1 MHSLATTRRRAAL
14 LASALLTLPAL
25 LAPAAAPAFS
35 GNWNPLGGL
44 NAATGGGW
52 VRALERDA
60 TAPTTVYAATEGGGA
75 FRSTSAGV
83 SWSPLSAGLVSGAAR
98 TVRTILPLPGRVLA
112 GTQQGVFVLNG
123 STWTGIGQGDGPG
136 KLNASVQALASVN
149 GTLLAGTFAGGVF
162 RSSDDGQTWQP
173 PGPGSGMPAG
183 ETVWSLRAF
192 GPMVLAATSS
202 GIYRSLDGGVTWT
215 PSGDGIPPGVTS
227 FRVFGDSVLPN
238 VWYAGTGSGVYRTL
252 DAGLTWAAVSDGL
265 PAGSNGA
272 VRDLRSFMTAEGTRL
287 YAATGNGLYT
297 AVTRLGAGVEAV
309 RWSQVTTSGLAPN
322 LIVWALSSLAGPDM
336 LAGTQS
342 DGGFGLTLVQP
353 FTLGDPEV
361 QGSAKV
367 GATLTADGGR
377 WGGTGTIVPAFEW
390 QRCSGQD
397 TNCRA
402 IPGATAAQYVVAG
415 ADLNAWI
422 RVKVRA
428 ENGAPTFVSVTD
440 LSPSVKIGAAP
451 GSLPGDTT
459 TSAPDVT
466 IDAPGTKELPRVG
479 DVARV
484 TIKTT
489 MPYQTFNPNATTHR
503 YEWLRC
509 DANGNAC
516 APIAGAA
523 NQPTYTLQTAD
534 AGLRVKARV
543 TGTNAWGSLT
553 LESANT
559 TFPIIPDP
567 ALQLFAPALSGTAA
581 VGETLV
587 GNVGA
592 WKSPRTT
599 WERQWQRCEVD
610 GSACSPIQGASGA
623 AYAVQQADA
632 GKRVRMRVLADVNAA
647 YELPAAVESF
657 TPLSDVV
664 PGGGSGGGGG
674 TGGSGGG
681 GGTGGAGGDGG
692 GTPPA
697 DRVVPRLSGVAL
709 TKSRFAAG
717 AKGVKLR
724 WRLSEAATLRIAV
737 QRPPRRRGAKPKTVA
752 TAVAKGRKAGAGAV
766 SFNGRIGRKALAAGR
781 YRLLV
786 TPVDGAG
793 NRGRAVAVAFRI
805 VRR

>member
-1 MHSLATTRRRAAL
+1 MHTLATTRRRAAL

-25 LAPAAAPAFS
+25 LAPAAASAFQ
-35 GNWNPLGGL
+35 GNWNPLVGL
-44 NAATGGGW
+44 NSASGGGW

-60 TAPTTVYAATEGGGA
+60 VAPTTVYAATEGGGA
-75 FRSTSAGV
+75 FRSTNGGG
-83 SWSPLSAGLVSGAAR
+83 SWSALSAGLAGHPAR
-98 TVRTILPLPGRVLA
+98 TVRAILALPGRVLA
-112 GTQQGVFVLNG
+112 GTEQGVFVLNG
-123 STWTGIGQGDGPG
+123 STWTGLGQGDGAG
-136 KLNASVQALASVN
+136 KLNASVQTLLSVN

-162 RSSDDGQTWQP
+162 RSSDDGQTWLP

-192 GPMVLAATSS
+192 GSLVLAATSS
-202 GIYRSLDGGVTWT
+202 GVYRSVDGGVTWT
-215 PSGDGIPPGVTS
+215 PAGDGIPPGQTT
-227 FRVFGDSVLPN
+227 FRVFADSVLPN

-252 DAGLTWAAVSDGL
+252 DAGLTWAPVSDGL

-272 VRDLRSFMTAEGTRL
+272 VRDLRSFATPEGTRL
-287 YAATGNGLYT
+287 YAATGNGVYT
-297 AVTRLGAGVEAV
+297 AVVRLGRGVAAV
-309 RWSQVTTSGLAPN
+309 RWSQMTTSGLAPN

-353 FTLGDPEV
+353 FSVGDPQI

-397 TNCRA
+397 TNCSA
-402 IPGATAAQYVVAG
+402 IAGATAAQYVVAG

-428 ENGAPTFVSVTD
+428 ENGAPTFVAPAEV
-440 LSPSVKIGAAP
+440 SPSVKIGAAP

-466 IDAPGTKELPRVG
+466 IDAPGVKELPRVG

-484 TIKTT
+484 TIKTA
-489 MPYQTFNPNATTHR
+489 MPFQTFNPNATTHR
-503 YEWLRC
+503 FEWLRC
-509 DANGNAC
+509 DADGNAC

-523 NQPTYTLQTAD
+523 NQSTYTLQTAD

-543 TGTNAWGSLT
+543 TGSNVWGSMT

-567 ALQLFAPALSGTAA
+567 ALQLVAPALNGTAA

-599 WERQWQRCEVD
+599 WQRQWQRCGAD
-610 GSACSPIQGASGA
+610 GSACAPILGATGA
-623 AYAVQQADA
+623 AYVVQPADT
-632 GKRVRMRVLADVNAA
+632 GKRLRMRVLADVNAA

-674 TGGSGGG
+674 GTGGGG
-681 GGTGGAGGDGG
+681 GGTGGTGG
-692 GTPPA
+692 GGGEGTTPA
-697 DRVVPRLSGVAL
+697 DRVAPRLGGVAL

-717 AKGVKLR
+717 AKGVALR
-724 WRLSEAATLRIAV
+724 YRLSEAATLRIAV
-737 QRPPRRRGAKPKTVA
+737 QRLPRRRGAKPKTVA
-752 TAVAKGRKAGAGAV
+752 TVFAKGRKAGAGAV
-766 SFNGRIGRKALAAGR
+766 AFNGRIGRKSLAAGR
-781 YRLLV
+781 HRLLV